1 MSQDTATGAHGLIH
15 QAAFYDCD
23 EQFLAIVVP
32 FVRGGV
38 DAGEPTVVALDDGR
52 TELIRS
58 AIAESPHLSFVS
70 GAYDRP
76 ACALKSFDKVLRG
89 YLSAGARQIRVVGEV
104 PHPGVGVP
112 WEWWARYEATVNHA
126 FAGFPLWALC
136 PYDRRITSD
145 EVIEDVIQTH
155 PYLATSDGRHV
166 VNERYTDPV
175 AFLAQGRSP
184 RADPL
189 ETSPP
194 VLELVNP
201 GASAARRAVL
211 HAAGASHLSAG
222 DVEDLVIAVSET
234 VTNAICHGRPPVGLR
249 LWVARDRIVVTV
261 TDQGS
266 GPSDPFAG
274 LLPAAT
280 APDGGLGLWLIY
292 QLCSLVT
299 FDHCG
304 SFTVRL
310 IAGNPH
316 PVS

>member
-23 EQFLAIVVP
+23 EQFLAIVAS

-38 DAGEPTVVALDDGR
+38 DAGEPTVVALDDR
-52 TELIRS
+52 HIELIRS
-58 AIAESPHLSFVS
+58 ASAASPHLSFVS
-70 GAYDRP
+70 GMHDRP
-76 ACALKSFDKVLRG
+76 ACVLKSLDKVLRG
-89 YLSAGARQIRVVGEV
+89 YLAAGARQIRIVAEV

-126 FAGFPLWALC
+126 FARFPLWALC
-136 PYDRRITSD
+136 PYDRRVTPAEVLSD
-145 EVIEDVIQTH
+145 VAQTH
-155 PYLATSDGRHV
+155 PYLASSDGRRV
-166 VNERYTDPV
+166 INDRYTDPR

-189 ETSPP
+189 EISSP

-201 GASAARRAVL
+201 AASAARRAVL
-211 HAAGASHLSAG
+211 QAARASHLSAG

-274 LLPAAT
+274 LLPAPK
-280 APDGGLGLWLIY
+280 APAGGLGLWLTH

-299 FDHCG
+299 FDHREDG
-304 SFTVRL
+304 FTIRL
-310 IAGNPH
+310 IAGNPR
-316 PVS
+316 P

>member
-38 DAGEPTVVALDDGR
+38 DADEPTVVALDDGR

-58 AIAESPHLSFVS
+58 AIAASPHLSFMP

-76 ACALKSFDKVLRG
+76 ACVLKSFDKVLRG

-112 WEWWARYEATVNHA
+112 WEWWARYEATVNYA
-126 FAGFPLWALC
+126 FARFPLWALC

-145 EVIEDVIQTH
+145 EVVEDVIQTH

-201 GASAARRAVL
+201 AASAARRAVL
-211 HAAGASHLSAG
+211 HAASATRLSAR

-249 LWVARDRIVVTV
+249 LWAARDRVVVTV

-274 LLPAAT
+274 LLPAPK
-280 APDGGLGLWLIY
+280 APSGGLGLWLTH

-299 FDHCG
+299 LDHREDG
-304 SFTVRL
+304 FSVRL
-310 IAGNPH
+310 IAGNPR
-316 PVS
+316 P